1 MHQTKAV
8 VVFVKWNACGDH
20 ASMCRQEDIE
30 ALVIELGRMAE
41 RHSRELS

>member
-8 VVFVKWNACGDH
+8 VVFMLWHAGGDH
-20 ASMCRQEDIE
+20 ASKCRQEDIE

-41 RHSRELS
+41 RHCRELS